1 MKTAEIKTSSAAKNP
16 VQAKREPFFK
26 KEGEEGFFSKS
37 GETSEPF
44 FSPASIQPKLT
55 IGQPNDKYEVEADKK
70 ADQVV
75 QKLAE
80 PANPTSTKTQT
91 ENLQK
96 KEDDE
101 VLQNKLEIQRKPI
114 FESNAEQQE
123 PNVQTKPIAPIQ
135 PSLTGDQDEE
145 LQKKEEEFSESE
157 EEIHTKLSSA
167 ENPSTPNEES
177 TIQRKEEGSSTNT
190 TDLESSLNSS
200 KGSGSALPSNTQ
212 ESMGNAFG
220 ADFSG
225 VRTHT
230 GGDAIQMNKDL
241 GSQAFTHGNDIYFNE
256 GKYNTNSTSGQHL
269 LAHELTHTMQQG
281 ASKPTVQKVD
291 EPTSEVTETP
301 TAAEAAIRPNDA
313 LDISHRFDLTTAWA
327 NYLDAQYNDGE
338 RIFDVDVKIGER
350 YSGTIKVNKTT
361 RNIQGDAA
369 KYELSEGN
377 HKYLNITGWNF
388 LNPMREAGVE
398 PILVLRNFGDEQ
410 QTKGFLSVKMGDR
423 ALVADVQGFI
433 KGLNDKLEAMDFLGI
448 EPLNV
453 DALENTFENG
463 RLVFQVSALT
473 TVVDGFLEAG
483 GGLGI
488 TGDAFTFN
496 LNANVDIQGLAQGQ
510 FTVARGEDGKLSG
523 RGEIQGDI
531 ANIQATIIAEYIDGA
546 VTIQGTGT
554 MTSEKFTGSIT
565 LLVTDAAK
573 SRQMMNAALGV
584 ETMDAQAETAATP
597 ETAAPKTKNNQV
609 LAGWGEVQAK
619 ITPWLEGTAKIG
631 IDHEGHVTIV
641 GEIVVPDEIELME
654 QRGKKVQ
661 IFDVEIRAGYGI
673 PLVGQVFLFAG
684 IGMFVNAG
692 FGPLVLKDVGFT
704 GTYSTDPSVLQQFS
718 ITGTLGINAFAVL
731 GLEAEAGVGVTLL
744 GHDVKAGVNVTAAAG
759 LRAYAEATPTF
770 QYTESAAPEGGKV
783 GESRLKGHFEA
794 AAQLFLQLSGALFYE
809 LDSPWWSPAPDGRE
823 ETPLGEVQYPI
834 GDSMGIGADIDW
846 LVGSSDAPELKFSP
860 VEFDPDKF
868 TADVMADPPPRRM
881 GDADA
886 NPEGQWTGEPGG
898 EQNANP
904 EVTGDGEGLPPS
916 RRREENLQNLPD
928 EQKYMRALDEMS
940 QLENADPKPTEG
952 VVEAKARRV
961 KAKYGL
967 NQIQLRNKQ
976 DDNVSVFVRHAREDN
991 SNHLLVVPLMSEAER
1006 IRLLSDA
1013 MADLRTRETNAAGED
1028 GTIEE
1033 SAAQSMLQSWLR
1045 AHPAIESARVVDGGE
1060 TWDYLIDVG
1069 DRNNTE
1075 TGKRKKQDQEAGDAD
1090 LQAGDGEVGEVLTF
1104 NADGESHRMWV
1115 RVEGTG
1121 VEIMIASTQMSVKGR
1136 LDGWSREIRQP
1147 GNEEKKTQAEGLI
1160 QTGLSKYASLKAK
1173 AETAKIELDQAQN
1186 NPTSDEVEEANRAD
1200 NEVEREQ
1207 AELKLTMIRLFEI
1220 FGDDNGLIEKFKG
1233 NFDKMSSNVKVHFY
1247 NTIERDP
1254 DKYKNIEN
1262 WEQLV
1267 TAVRGDN
1274 SKVELIYSHPM
1285 TKGHEFGLYIQQHP
1299 ASNALIA
1306 VLNESNKSEGN
1317 KQTILDNK
1325 LKWIDDRAGN
1335 VKNSDTTESGQLKT
1349 ELVKQVEDTSSQ
1361 QINATFSKLK
1371 AYFKESVKSGGEHNK
1386 FKPVGWEEKPKGNGK
1401 VITYHYAEGAQS
1413 FEIEIN
1419 EQGYPTKA
1427 FGSHLTLHDFGRG
1440 TTQNPVTGEKQK
1452 GMDSAH
1458 LIANM
1463 FGGSGYTTGRN
1474 LVLTSSH
1481 YNQRVMLDKEYEM
1494 RDFVKEYEG
1503 QADHF
1508 NMSAEVS
1515 YVEDESIVELEAIKA
1530 KLREVAKDDEEGE
1543 MISDAELLQ
1552 SIQAKLRATNQ
1563 KRVKGMK
1570 YEIILFDNDNE
1581 PLEIGVFEIE
1591 EIDLLLGT

>member
-1 MKTAEIKTSSAAKNP
+1 MKTAEIKTSSAAKNQ

-26 KEGEEGFFSKS
+26 KEGEEGFFSKP

-55 IGQPNDKYEVEADKK
+55 VGQPNDKYEVEADKK

-80 PANPTSTKTQT
+80 PANSTSTKTQT

-281 ASKPTVQKVD
+281 ASKPAVQKVD

-916 RRREENLQNLPD
+916 SRREENLQNLPD

-991 SNHLLVVPLMSEAER
+991 GNHLLVVPLMSEAER
-1006 IRLLSDA
+1006 RRLLSDA
-1013 MADLRTRETNAAGED
+1013 MTDLRTRETNAAGED

-1033 SAAQSMLQSWLR
+1033 AAAQSMLQSWLR

-1075 TGKRKKQDQEAGDAD
+1075 TGKPKKGGGEIDPTKVKDDFTLLSGEEHKIYLRNSDRGFELIMESTPTLYSDFINRFEMPADATNEQKAIKQRAID
-1090 LQAGDGEVGEVLTF
+1090 LATEIGVELEKITTG
-1104 NADGESHRMWV
+1104 NADRTLTEEQFDAKVDQLASFTEQLMNVAFGARIPENQKEFGPKFDGAFGSSAAINYLSSKTSGAQSSSKAYDKHGVLDLRKGESGSRPYYLRGHLLNGNLHGPNDWKNLTPLTYTANTAHKDKIESELTSHLTSDGQPLTSDQRAFKYIIIAQYG
-1115 RVEGTG
+1115 RG
-1121 VEIMIASTQMSVKGR
+1121 VNTSAKRAVDSSTDPEVTAHASTIK
-1136 LDGWSREIRQP
+1136 EIID
-1147 GNEEKKTQAEGLI
+1147 AEAFVPRHLTI
-1160 QTGLSKYASLKAK
+1160 RA
-1173 AETAKIELDQAQN
+1173 IELKPN
-1186 NPTSDEVEEANRAD
+1186 
-1200 NEVEREQ
+1200 
-1207 AELKLTMIRLFEI
+1207 
-1220 FGDDNGLIEKFKG
+1220 DNGDWVE
-1233 NFDKMSSNVKVHFY
+1233 DNVVFSDTIP
-1247 NTIERDP
+1247 NTIEQTPGSYNISGTPRDIVTKMKLSEVTKDFL
-1254 DKYKNIEN
+1254 DK
-1262 WEQLV
+1262 WFDPQAS
-1267 TAVRGDN
+1267 TA
-1274 SKVELIYSHPM
+1274 I
-1285 TKGHEFGLYIQQHP
+1285 
-1299 ASNALIA
+1299 
-1306 VLNESNKSEGN
+1306 
-1317 KQTILDNK
+1317 
-1325 LKWIDDRAGN
+1325 
-1335 VKNSDTTESGQLKT
+1335 
-1349 ELVKQVEDTSSQ
+1349 
-1361 QINATFSKLK
+1361 LK
-1371 AYFKESVKSGGEHNK
+1371 ARNK
-1386 FKPVGWEEKPKGNGK
+1386 NRRQNWTYEKLQEKG
-1401 VITYHYAEGAQS
+1401 V
-1413 FEIEIN
+1413 
-1419 EQGYPTKA
+1419 
-1427 FGSHLTLHDFGRG
+1427 
-1440 TTQNPVTGEKQK
+1440 
-1452 GMDSAH
+1452 
-1458 LIANM
+1458 
-1463 FGGSGYTTGRN
+1463 
-1474 LVLTSSH
+1474 
-1481 YNQRVMLDKEYEM
+1481 
-1494 RDFVKEYEG
+1494 
-1503 QADHF
+1503 
-1508 NMSAEVS
+1508 
-1515 YVEDESIVELEAIKA
+1515 
-1530 KLREVAKDDEEGE
+1530 
-1543 MISDAELLQ
+1543 AELPEGLNGRQ
-1552 SIQAKLRATNQ
+1552 MRLDTLRNH
-1563 KRVKGMK
+1563 
-1570 YEIILFDNDNE
+1570 
-1581 PLEIGVFEIE
+1581 IE
-1591 EIDLLLGT
+1591 L

>member
-145 LQKKEEEFSESE
+145 IQKKEEEFSESE

-531 ANIQATIIAEYIDGA
+531 ANVQATIIAEYIDGA

-916 RRREENLQNLPD
+916 SRREENLQNLPD

-940 QLENADPKPTEG
+940 QLENVDPKPTEG

-991 SNHLLVVPLMSEAER
+991 GNHLLVVPLMSEAER
-1006 IRLLSDA
+1006 RRLLSDA
-1013 MADLRTRETNAAGED
+1013 MTDLRTRETNAAGED

-1033 SAAQSMLQSWLR
+1033 AAAQSMLQSWLR

-1075 TGKRKKQDQEAGDAD
+1075 TGRLKGGSTENAGEAEEHFVDETGEDHRLYFEGDDINGEIIVRSAPRTLDELFNELQPVIQNLTGPRARVPVRSLQRARELYDSVDNHRNRLNSSTNEEERTSITSQLKSELARLANSLIPLMSISAHEYPPPILPPMVNSSKASGFTAEYLNSDVPTGSAANTYNGATLRGWVELQNAGLTANSDYVKMHLLPHELGGDAVD
-1090 LQAGDGEVGEVLTF
+1090 SNLVPAPGHSVNTPFSGNIERNAINSKDGGDTIWY
-1104 NADGESHRMWV
+1104 RV
-1115 RVEGTG
+1115 RVSYHNGGASPYPKSINASWGKYEASDGSFNKTNEGNYG
-1121 VEIMIASTQMSVKGR
+1121 ISNI
-1136 LDGWSREIRQP
+1136 DQP
-1147 GNEEKKTQAEGLI
+1147 FDLEKV
-1160 QTGLSKYASLKAK
+1160 Y
-1173 AETAKIELDQAQN
+1173 
-1186 NPTSDEVEEANRAD
+1186 
-1200 NEVEREQ
+1200 
-1207 AELKLTMIRLFEI
+1207 
-1220 FGDDNGLIEKFKG
+1220 
-1233 NFDKMSSNVKVHFY
+1233 
-1247 NTIERDP
+1247 
-1254 DKYKNIEN
+1254 
-1262 WEQLV
+1262 
-1267 TAVRGDN
+1267 
-1274 SKVELIYSHPM
+1274 
-1285 TKGHEFGLYIQQHP
+1285 
-1299 ASNALIA
+1299 
-1306 VLNESNKSEGN
+1306 LNESS
-1317 KQTILDNK
+1317 TIAAQIRERLGINLDEARLILAARSSQGSFRNVRDVIDKISAHESQRVASNSRNRTTSAFYDRLDN
-1325 LKWIDDRAGN
+1325 I
-1335 VKNSDTTESGQLKT
+1335 ESAL
-1349 ELVKQVEDTSSQ
+1349 D
-1361 QINATFSKLK
+1361 
-1371 AYFKESVKSGGEHNK
+1371 
-1386 FKPVGWEEKPKGNGK
+1386 
-1401 VITYHYAEGAQS
+1401 
-1413 FEIEIN
+1413 
-1419 EQGYPTKA
+1419 
-1427 FGSHLTLHDFGRG
+1427 
-1440 TTQNPVTGEKQK
+1440 
-1452 GMDSAH
+1452 AH
-1458 LIANM
+1458 LN
-1463 FGGSGYTTGRN
+1463 
-1474 LVLTSSH
+1474 
-1481 YNQRVMLDKEYEM
+1481 
-1494 RDFVKEYEG
+1494 
-1503 QADHF
+1503 
-1508 NMSAEVS
+1508 
-1515 YVEDESIVELEAIKA
+1515 
-1530 KLREVAKDDEEGE
+1530 
-1543 MISDAELLQ
+1543 
-1552 SIQAKLRATNQ
+1552 
-1563 KRVKGMK
+1563 
-1570 YEIILFDNDNE
+1570 
-1581 PLEIGVFEIE
+1581 EIGFNIRRR
-1591 EIDLLLGT
+1591 

>member
-1 MKTAEIKTSSAAKNP
+1 MKTAEIKTSSAAKNQ

-26 KEGEEGFFSKS
+26 KEGEEGFFSKP

-55 IGQPNDKYEVEADKK
+55 VGQPNDKYEVEADKK

-531 ANIQATIIAEYIDGA
+531 ANVQATIIAEYIDGA

-991 SNHLLVVPLMSEAER
+991 GNHLLVVPLMSEAER

-1045 AHPAIESARVVDGGE
+1045 EHPAIESARVVDGGE

-1075 TGKRKKQDQEAGDAD
+1075 TGKPKKGGGEIDPTKVKDDFTLLSGEEHKIYLRNSDRGFELIMESTPTLYSDFINRFEMPADATNEQKAIKQRAIDLATEIGVELEKITTGNTDRTLTEEQFDAKVDQLANFTEQLMNVAFGARIPENQKEFGPKFDGAFGSSAAINYLSSKTSGAQSSSKAYDKHGVLDLRK
-1090 LQAGDGEVGEVLTF
+1090 
-1104 NADGESHRMWV
+1104 GESGSRPYYLRGHLLNGNLHGPNDWKNLTPLTYTANTAHKDKIESELTSHLTSDGQPLTSDQRAFKYIIIAQYG
-1115 RVEGTG
+1115 RG
-1121 VEIMIASTQMSVKGR
+1121 VNTSAKRAVDSSTDPEVTAHASTIK
-1136 LDGWSREIRQP
+1136 EIID
-1147 GNEEKKTQAEGLI
+1147 AEAFVPRHLTI
-1160 QTGLSKYASLKAK
+1160 RA
-1173 AETAKIELDQAQN
+1173 IELKPN
-1186 NPTSDEVEEANRAD
+1186 
-1200 NEVEREQ
+1200 
-1207 AELKLTMIRLFEI
+1207 
-1220 FGDDNGLIEKFKG
+1220 DNGDWVE
-1233 NFDKMSSNVKVHFY
+1233 DNVVFSDTIP
-1247 NTIERDP
+1247 NTIEQTPGSYNISGTPRDIVTKMKLSEVTKDFL
-1254 DKYKNIEN
+1254 DK
-1262 WEQLV
+1262 WF
-1267 TAVRGDN
+1267 TAV
-1274 SKVELIYSHPM
+1274 S
-1285 TKGHEFGLYIQQHP
+1285 
-1299 ASNALIA
+1299 SN
-1306 VLNESNKSEGN
+1306 G
-1317 KQTILDNK
+1317 ILDARNFNRGESWTYEK
-1325 LKWIDDRAGN
+1325 LQEKALEEMP
-1335 VKNSDTTESGQLKT
+1335 ESLRDGRKIRL
-1349 ELVKQVEDTSSQ
+1349 D
-1361 QINATFSKLK
+1361 KLRR
-1371 AYFKESVKSGGEHNK
+1371 H
-1386 FKPVGWEEKPKGNGK
+1386 
-1401 VITYHYAEGAQS
+1401 
-1413 FEIEIN
+1413 IEI
-1419 EQGYPTKA
+1419 
-1427 FGSHLTLHDFGRG
+1427 
-1440 TTQNPVTGEKQK
+1440 
-1452 GMDSAH
+1452 
-1458 LIANM
+1458 
-1463 FGGSGYTTGRN
+1463 
-1474 LVLTSSH
+1474 
-1481 YNQRVMLDKEYEM
+1481 
-1494 RDFVKEYEG
+1494 
-1503 QADHF
+1503 
-1508 NMSAEVS
+1508 
-1515 YVEDESIVELEAIKA
+1515 
-1530 KLREVAKDDEEGE
+1530 
-1543 MISDAELLQ
+1543 
-1552 SIQAKLRATNQ
+1552 
-1563 KRVKGMK
+1563 
-1570 YEIILFDNDNE
+1570 
-1581 PLEIGVFEIE
+1581 
-1591 EIDLLLGT
+1591 